1 MGVPVI
7 SLKGAT
13 HAARMGA
20 SILENAG
27 LPELVAA
34 NGLEYVRKAARIAG
48 SMPILVKFHGGLR
61 EVVKGSRLMDAKHYM
76 RNVETLYREL
86 WQEYCTGG
94 PKKPNEARK
103 FFHGM

>member
-7 SLKGAT
+7 SLKGKT
-13 HAARMGA
+13 HASRMGA

-34 NGLEYVRKAARIAG
+34 NGGEYVRKAARIAE

-61 EVVKGSRLMDAKHYM
+61 EVVRGSRLMDAKRYM
-76 RNVETLYREL
+76 HSVETLYREI
-86 WQEYCTGG
+86 WTEYCTGG
-94 PKKPNEARK
+94 PKRPNEARR
-103 FFHGM
+103 FFHGA